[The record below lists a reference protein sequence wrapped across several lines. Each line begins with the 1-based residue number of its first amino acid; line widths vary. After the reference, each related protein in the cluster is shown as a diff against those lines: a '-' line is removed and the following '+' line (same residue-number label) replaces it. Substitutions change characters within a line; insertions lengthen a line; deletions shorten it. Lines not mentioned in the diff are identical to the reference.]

1 MYVTSETAYY
11 TDANYNYTAES
22 TPAAQSKAG
31 GDAISNKAPVYDWRE
46 THVAEN
52 ITGTAEC
59 NIGVFIDNMN
69 S

>member
-11 TDANYNYTAES
+11 TVANYNYTAES

-31 GDAISNKAPVYDWRE
+31 GDAMSGKVPAYDWRE